1 MINAKQIAIMLNDA
15 PQTEACAVCS
25 RDVFTPAGPVVVV
38 ADSRAPLCDD
48 CALECAPELLSLMR
62 LGEAAML
69 HSAMADFTPRYAL
82 APGPGK
88 VC

>member
-1 MINAKQIAIMLNDA
+1 MIDVRQIIIALNDA

-25 RDVFTPAGPVVVV
+25 RDVFTPAGPAVVV
-38 ADSRAPLCDD
+38 ADTRAPLCDD
-48 CALECAPELLSLMR
+48 CALECAPELLSLVR

-69 HSAMADFTPRYAL
+69 HSAMSDFTPRYAL
-82 APGPGK
+82 APGPLK